1 LKSHG
6 KKSALLSFICGA
18 AVFACVLGL
27 SLWLGKTTAFAQNAA
42 LGVPD
47 ISINLSGG
55 DSPKTT
61 ASALQLLFLM
71 SVIALAPSLLI
82 MMTSFTRVIIS
93 LQFLRSA
100 LGTQSTPP
108 TQVLVGLALFITLFL
123 MGPILSDINE
133 NALKPYSEGQITQQ
147 EALDRGMAPLRGF
160 MSSQAEDKDVALF
173 IGLSGKTYASRDDV
187 PNSVIIPAFM
197 LGELTKGFKIGFII
211 YLPFIVIDMVVA
223 SVLMAMG
230 MMMLPPAMIS
240 LPFKILLFIMAGGW
254 SYVIEYVIRTFR

>member
-1 LKSHG
+1 M
-6 KKSALLSFICGA
+6 KKRFIVSA
-18 AVFACVLGL
+18 AVFAL
-27 SLWLGKTTAFAQNAA
+27 SLGMALWHWKAA
-42 LGVPD
+42 AYASDVIPGVPN
-47 ISINLSGG
+47 ITLSLNGG
-55 DSPKTT
+55 DGPKGVV
-61 ASALQLLFLM
+61 SELQVLFFL

-82 MMTSFTRVIIS
+82 MLTSFTRVIIS

-100 LGTQSTPP
+100 LGTQSMPP

-123 MGPILSDINE
+123 MGPVLSDIND
-133 NALKPYSEGQITQQ
+133 NALKPYSDGVITQR
-147 EALDRGMAPLRGF
+147 EALDKGMAPIREF
-160 MSSQAEDKDVALF
+160 MVRQAEDKDVALF
-173 IGLSGKTYASRDDV
+173 IELSGKTYATRDEV

-197 LGELTKGFKIGFII
+197 LGELTKGFKIGFVI

-254 SYVIEYVIRTFR
+254 SYIIENVIRTFRM